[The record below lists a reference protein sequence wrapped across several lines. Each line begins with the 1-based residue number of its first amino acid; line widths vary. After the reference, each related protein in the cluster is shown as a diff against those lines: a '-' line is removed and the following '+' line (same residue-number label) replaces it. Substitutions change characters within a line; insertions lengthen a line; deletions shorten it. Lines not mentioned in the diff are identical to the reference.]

1 MSLVI
6 DVFNMFMNLRHDFGI
21 SLGYSN
27 LFKCNELYNC
37 YKHYVLHFQDGI
49 GTAVRIREQ
58 SNDLSIL
65 SMYDAQV
72 NHIVL

>member
-1 MSLVI
+1 
-6 DVFNMFMNLRHDFGI
+6 MFINLRQGFGI
-21 SLGYSN
+21 GLGYSN
-27 LFKCNELYNC
+27 LFKCNTSYNY
-37 YKHYVLHFQDGI
+37 YKHYVLHVQDGI

-72 NHIVL
+72 NCIVL